1 MVEYLIIDLRFDP
14 LPEIKTAILFFISL
28 PPDFFIKYDFIFLV
42 LNKMAYNVRFK
53 ITAKILLNFVN
64 VFFQGTWIFLLSEY
78 SYDWLTTIPFLIG
91 LLVFFLGFYI
101 NVRSDEI
108 MINLRKE
115 KGEGYHIPEGFLFN
129 KVSNPNY
136 LGEFIEW
143 LGWAIMTWSWAGLV
157 FFLWTVCNLF
167 PRAISNH
174 NWYQNKFEDYPKER
188 KAVIP
193 NII

>member
-1 MVEYLIIDLRFDP
+1 MVVFS
-14 LPEIKTAILFFISL
+14 AIGF
-28 PPDFFIKYDFIFLV
+28 
-42 LNKMAYNVRFK
+42 
-53 ITAKILLNFVN
+53 NFVN
-64 VFFQGTWIFLLSEY
+64 VFFQGTWIFVFSDY
-78 SYDWLTTIPFLIG
+78 SSGWLTSIPFLLG
-91 LLVFFLGFYI
+91 LLIFFSGFYI
-101 NVRSDEI
+101 NFKSDEI
-108 MINLRKE
+108 MIDLRTD
-115 KGEGYHIPEGFLFN
+115 KGEGYHIPRGFLFN

-167 PRAISNH
+167 PRAIANH
-174 NWYQNKFEDYPKER
+174 NWYQDKFADYPKDR

>member
-1 MVEYLIIDLRFDP
+1 MDIIFQKAFYLIKL
-14 LPEIKTAILFFISL
+14 
-28 PPDFFIKYDFIFLV
+28 
-42 LNKMAYNVRFK
+42 
-53 ITAKILLNFVN
+53 
-64 VFFQGTWIFLLSEY
+64 
-78 SYDWLTTIPFLIG
+78 
-91 LLVFFLGFYI
+91 
-101 NVRSDEI
+101 
-108 MINLRKE
+108 
-115 KGEGYHIPEGFLFN
+115 
-129 KVSNPNY
+129 SNPNY